1 MTVQIRRAT
10 SEDLSAFLDL
20 HIQVHAL
27 HLQHRPDQ
35 FKETEQAA
43 IEARFQELLASET
56 AKVWLADVG
65 GKVIGYAVEILIQRA
80 ENTWC
85 PARRWC
91 DVEQICVDAS
101 HRREGIATALM
112 QAIVDSARAAG
123 IRDIE
128 LNSWAFNQDAHRAFE
143 AFGFTPKAI
152 RFELKP

>member
-1 MTVQIRRAT
+1 MTLQIRHASR
-10 SEDLSAFLDL
+10 EDLSGFLQL
-20 HIQVHAL
+20 HAQVHAL
-27 HLQHRPDQ
+27 HLQRRPDQ
-35 FKETEQAA
+35 FKETERAA
-43 IEARFQELLASET
+43 IEARFQELLASAT
-56 AKVWLADVG
+56 AKVWIADMA
-65 GKVIGYAVEILIQRA
+65 GKVVGYAIEIVIERA

-91 DVEQICVDAS
+91 DIEQICVERS

-112 QAIVDSARAAG
+112 QAIVDSANAAG
-123 IRDIE
+123 IREVE